1 MTLGDLGNHL
11 RRAAAVLLLVVG
23 ATGCQLA
30 NLTQFADTAFWR
42 NDPRGQMEGEVLPP
56 QIAEPVHYAR
66 VPANRVPDAAPS
78 PQVVEVPVYIPAPRT
93 FFDVEVEQQNGAKR
107 VLQHRRGARTH
118 DPRAAVRTAQE
129 GRFLNASLLQPFT
142 DSMIYEV
149 IVQVA
154 RITTIRLEPG
164 EQITSLEASDSAT
177 IQLATS
183 QVGSGGSLAQVI
195 VLKPNDLFETNNL
208 QIVTTRRL
216 YLIDLVMADPGSEAY
231 HRLVTWSYPTLHL
244 PLPATP
250 QPQYVQPR
258 QVPSQQVPSQQ
269 AQSQYTL
276 SAPLPPA
283 PSIGDQGEMMQLASA
298 STVLRPTRL
307 WDLNFGYVIDGR
319 DVPWKPLTVY
329 DDGAKTVIRF
339 APEVLAR
346 KAPALFVIDLDDQVE
361 AVNYRVRG
369 ASYVVDGLFDRAALQ
384 LGQDPDAIVMIARSG
399 IWNDPHTAQP
409 RKTTAE
415 RREGR

>member
-1 MTLGDLGNHL
+1 MTSGNLGNNL
-11 RRAAAVLLLVVG
+11 GRTAAVLLLTVG

-30 NLTQFADTAFWR
+30 NLTQFADMEFWVADR
-42 NDPRGQMEGEVLPP
+42 RGQAEGEAPPP
-56 QIAEPVHYAR
+56 QVAEPVHYASVPAKR
-66 VPANRVPDAAPS
+66 VPNAAPT
-78 PQVVEVPVYIPAPRT
+78 PQVIEVPVYVPAPRT
-93 FFDVEVEQQNGAKR
+93 FFDVEAERQSGAKR
-107 VLQHRRGARTH
+107 IARQRRGARIH
-118 DPRAAVRTAQE
+118 DPRAAVRTAVE
-129 GRFLNASLLQPFT
+129 GRFLNASLLQPFI
-142 DSMIYEV
+142 DNMIYEV

-183 QVGSGGSLAQVI
+183 QVGSGGSLAHVI

-231 HRLVTWSYPTLHL
+231 HRLVTWTYPTLHL

-250 QPQYVQPR
+250 QPQH
-258 QVPSQQVPSQQ
+258 
-269 AQSQYTL
+269 AQSHYAESQ
-276 SAPLPPA
+276 SAQSHFAQPASPQPPA
-283 PSIGDQGEMMQLASA
+283 APPVGYQGEMMQVASV
-298 STVLRPTRL
+298 STESAPRPTRL

-319 DVPWKPLTVY
+319 DVPWKPLSVY

-399 IWNDPHTAQP
+399 IWNDPRTAQVREITTDP
-409 RKTTAE
+409 RE
-415 RREGR
+415 VR

>member
-11 RRAAAVLLLVVG
+11 GRAAAVSLLTVG

-30 NLTQFADTAFWR
+30 SLTQFADMEFWL
-42 NDPRGQMEGEVLPP
+42 NDRRGQAEGEAPPP
-56 QIAEPVHYAR
+56 QVAEPVHYVSVPTKR
-66 VPANRVPDAAPS
+66 VPNTAPT
-78 PQVVEVPVYIPAPRT
+78 PQVVEVPVYVPAPRT
-93 FFDVEVEQQNGAKR
+93 FFDVEAERQRGAKR
-107 VLQHRRGARTH
+107 VAQQRRGARIH
-118 DPRAAVRTAQE
+118 DPRSAVRTAEE

-142 DSMIYEV
+142 DNMIYEV

-183 QVGSGGSLAQVI
+183 QVGSGGSLAHVI

-231 HRLVTWSYPTLHL
+231 HRLVTWTYPTLHL

-250 QPQYVQPR
+250 QPLY
-258 QVPSQQVPSQQ
+258 
-269 AQSQYTL
+269 AQSQY
-276 SAPLPPA
+276 AQPA
-283 PSIGDQGEMMQLASA
+283 PPPQPAAPPIGYQPEMMQVASA
-298 STVLRPTRL
+298 STEAVPRPTRL
-307 WDLNFGYVIDGR
+307 WDLNFAYVIDGP

-346 KAPALFVIDLDDQVE
+346 KAPALFVIDLEDQVE

-384 LGQDPDAIVMIARSG
+384 LGQDAGAIVMIARSG
-399 IWNDPHTAQP
+399 IWNDPRTAQARETATDP
-409 RKTTAE
+409 RE
-415 RREGR
+415 VR

>member
-11 RRAAAVLLLVVG
+11 GRAAAVLLLTVG

-30 NLTQFADTAFWR
+30 SLTQFADMEFWVADR
-42 NDPRGQMEGEVLPP
+42 RGRAEGEAPPP
-56 QIAEPVHYAR
+56 QVAEPVHYAS
-66 VPANRVPDAAPS
+66 VPAKRVPDAAPT
-78 PQVVEVPVYIPAPRT
+78 PQVVEVPVYVPAPRT
-93 FFDVEVEQQNGAKR
+93 FFDVEAERQSGAKR
-107 VLQHRRGARTH
+107 VAQQRRGARIH
-118 DPRAAVRTAQE
+118 DPRAAVRTAEE

-142 DSMIYEV
+142 DNMIYEV

-183 QVGSGGSLAQVI
+183 QVGSGGSLAHVI

-231 HRLVTWSYPTLHL
+231 HRLVTWTYPTLHL

-250 QPQYVQPR
+250 QPQH
-258 QVPSQQVPSQQ
+258 
-269 AQSQYTL
+269 AQSQYAQ
-276 SAPLPPA
+276 SHYAQPAPPQPPA
-283 PSIGDQGEMMQLASA
+283 APPIGYRPEMMQVASA
-298 STVLRPTRL
+298 STESAPRPTRL

-399 IWNDPHTAQP
+399 IWNDPRTAQARETTTDP
-409 RKTTAE
+409 RE
-415 RREGR
+415 VR